1 MTSSPN
7 TIESF
12 NFEESTVGK
21 IRTASTLIALS
32 LGAPTLA
39 LAQQAPANMSFFIT
53 SAGPGQGANLEG
65 LEGADRHCQ
74 ALAQSVGAGGKT
86 WRAYLSTQAREG
98 QPAVEA
104 RSRIGTGPW
113 HNARGV
119 MIAENVDELH
129 LNNALR
135 KNTGLNEKGEQVA
148 GRGDQP
154 RNRHDILTGAQADG
168 TAFGGTDDKTCNNWT
183 SGGEGSA
190 QVGHHDRQGG
200 GFTSWN
206 SAHGSRGC
214 SQENLISTGGDGLLY
229 CFAIN

>member
-1 MTSSPN
+1 
-7 TIESF
+7 
-12 NFEESTVGK
+12 VGK
-21 IRTASTLIALS
+21 IRTASILLTLA
-32 LGAPTLA
+32 LGAPALA
-39 LAQQAPANMSFFIT
+39 LAQQPAANVSFFIT
-53 SAGPGQGANLEG
+53 SAGAGQGGNLGG

-74 ALAQSVGAGGKT
+74 ALAQSVGAGTKT
-86 WRAYLSTQAREG
+86 WHAYLSTQAREG

-113 HNARGV
+113 YNVRGV

-129 LNNALR
+129 LNNMIR

-154 RNRHDILTGAQADG
+154 RNRHDILTGSQPDG
-168 TAFGGTDDKTCNNWT
+168 TAYAPAEDKTCNNWT
-183 SGGEGSA
+183 SGAEGSA

-214 SQENLISTGGDGLLY
+214 TQENLISTGGDGLLY